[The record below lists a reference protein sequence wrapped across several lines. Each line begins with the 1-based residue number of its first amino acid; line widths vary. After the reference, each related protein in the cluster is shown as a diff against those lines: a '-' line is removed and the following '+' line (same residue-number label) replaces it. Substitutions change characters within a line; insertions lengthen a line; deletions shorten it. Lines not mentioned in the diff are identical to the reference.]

1 MMKLY
6 MSGNSPYARR
16 ARITIREAGLTDQVE
31 EVRIA
36 SFNELPLHHPGA
48 KIPILVTESG
58 QSLCESLIITRY
70 LNDISGGDLLPQ
82 APAELEK
89 CLALESI
96 ASVLM
101 DSLFTRSF
109 ENNQREENLRSTA
122 VLEREKAR
130 STRCYDALNQAVVD
144 EGESITLASIAVI
157 AALGYADWRAAGDD
171 WRSARADLAAYY
183 DRLMARPA
191 FAETAP
197 SF

>member
-1 MMKLY
+1 MKLY

-16 ARITIREAGLTDQVE
+16 ARITIREAGLADQVD

-36 SFNELPLHHPGA
+36 SFNELLQHGPGA
-48 KIPILVTESG
+48 KIPILITESG

-70 LNDISGGDLLPQ
+70 LNEISGGSLLPQ
-82 APAELEK
+82 DRAGLEK
-89 CLALESI
+89 CLALESL

-101 DSLFTRSF
+101 DSLFVRSF

-122 VLEREKAR
+122 VLEREKGR
-130 STRCYDALNQAVVD
+130 SARCYDALNQAVAD
-144 EGESITLASIAVI
+144 EGESITLASIAIV
-157 AALGYADWRAAGDD
+157 AALGYADWRASEDD
-171 WRSARADLAAYY
+171 WRGLRPELTAYF

>member
-1 MMKLY
+1 MKLY

-31 EVRIA
+31 ELRIS
-36 SFNELPLHHPGA
+36 SFNELPQHGPGA

-70 LNDISGGDLLPQ
+70 LNSIAGGGLLPQ
-82 APAELEK
+82 EPADLEK
-89 CLALESI
+89 CLVLESV

-109 ENNQREENLRSTA
+109 ENNQRDENLRSAA
-122 VLEREKAR
+122 VVERETAR
-130 STRCYDALNQAVVD
+130 ATRCYDALNQAVAD
-144 EGESITLASIAVI
+144 DGESITLASIAVV
-157 AALGYADWRAAGDD
+157 AALGYADWRAAEDA
-171 WRSARADLAAYY
+171 WRSARANLAAYF